1 MRSTP
6 FGHPVLCRHLLHY
19 RGSLHKAPHNLCSQN
34 KYHMTCTSLDVPHVF
49 VCSALDLSGL
59 ELDTEVSDNE
69 EEADADAAAMHTL
82 VDMIARD
89 DNLEAPSELLRPTAP
104 SSAFG
109 AFGGQGAFA
118 KPPRRL
124 AHSQSFPANMT

>member
-1 MRSTP
+1 MSWGALHVRVTADGPAMR
-6 FGHPVLCRHLLHY
+6 CRALTLPGWKPTLHSRAQAY
-19 RGSLHKAPHNLCSQN
+19 KHAVR
-34 KYHMTCTSLDVPHVF
+34 
-49 VCSALDLSGL
+49 CSALDLSGL

-89 DNLEAPSELLRPTAP
+89 DNLETPSEQPGPSAP
-104 SSAFG
+104 QSAFG
-109 AFGGQGAFA
+109 AFGAQGAFA

>member
-1 MRSTP
+1 MC
-6 FGHPVLCRHLLHY
+6 L
-19 RGSLHKAPHNLCSQN
+19 
-34 KYHMTCTSLDVPHVF
+34 
-49 VCSALDLSGL
+49 CSALDMSCL

-69 EEADADAAAMHTL
+69 EEADADAAAMNTL

-89 DNLEAPSELLRPTAP
+89 DNLETPSDLPGP
-104 SSAFG
+104 SVPPSAFG
-109 AFGGQGAFA
+109 GVQRAFA

>member
-1 MRSTP
+1 MQIQQMQMQARSDSYTV
-6 FGHPVLCRHLLHY
+6 HHRHHLLSY
-19 RGSLHKAPHNLCSQN
+19 LCYPTRHEN
-34 KYHMTCTSLDVPHVF
+34 PVCL
-49 VCSALDLSGL
+49 CSALDMSCL

-69 EEADADAAAMHTL
+69 EEADADAAAMNTL

-89 DNLEAPSELLRPTAP
+89 DNLETPSDLPGP
-104 SSAFG
+104 SVPPSAFG
-109 AFGGQGAFA
+109 GVQRAFA